1 MIADL
6 DVALATWSSISEPGD
21 EFGGMLR
28 EAFGA
33 VEALDL
39 IRTAEPELLY
49 KAILTNQIREEAEDR
64 FGNLQKS
71 SADSIQRWL
80 PRLQKSE
87 QSTSLRL
94 SLSKVQIIHVE
105 SKHWPKQLSDL
116 GWGAPAALWV
126 DGNVNLLR
134 QSTKSVALVGARS
147 STKYGEWVTSEI
159 VSQVA
164 LRGYSIVS
172 GGAYGIDGA
181 AHRASLATSTDTI
194 AVLAGGIDRLYPAGN
209 QAMLLEISKT
219 GLLVS
224 ELPPG
229 SSPTKWRFLQRNR
242 LIAALTKATIVVEA
256 GYRSGSINT
265 ANHAALMGREV
276 GAVPGPIT
284 SPSSAGCHR
293 LIREGVAT
301 LIASADDVLELLG
314 ENSTTATASN
324 SLGAL
329 ETRTL
334 DALGRKPKQLFEI
347 AEAAGLTISEAAM
360 ALTSLELSG
369 LAVVAYGKWS
379 RSGSNL

>member
-1 MIADL
+1 MTLDL
-6 DVALATWSSISEPGD
+6 ELALATWSAISEPGD

-28 EAFGA
+28 EAFGP
-33 VEALDL
+33 VDALKL
-39 IRTAEPELLY
+39 VRTEDAEVLA
-49 KAILTNQIREEAEDR
+49 KAILSNSSCEPAAER

-80 PRLQKSE
+80 PRLQKTMESPA
-87 QSTSLRL
+87 LRH
-94 SLSKVQIIHVE
+94 SLSKVRLVHQQNIE
-105 SKHWPKQLSDL
+105 WPTQLTDL

-126 DGNVNLLR
+126 DGNADLL
-134 QSTKSVALVGARS
+134 QKSKKSVALVGARS
-147 STKYGEWVTSEI
+147 STKYGEWVTAEI

-181 AHRASLATSTDTI
+181 AHRASLAISADTV

-265 ANHAALMGREV
+265 ANHASLLGREV

-293 LIREGVAT
+293 LIREGAAT
-301 LIASADDVLELLG
+301 LISSADDVLELLG
-314 ENSTTATASN
+314 ENSATVSASN
-324 SLGAL
+324 SVGAL
-329 ETRTL
+329 ETRAL
-334 DALGRKPKQLFEI
+334 DALGRNPKQLFEI
-347 AEAAGLTISEAAM
+347 AESAGLTISEASM
-360 ALTSLELSG
+360 ALTSLELAG
-369 LAVVAYGKWS
+369 LAVGAYGKWS
-379 RSGSNL
+379 RTGSNL